1 MVLFIDKLAFMISQT
16 EENYLK
22 ALYSLIDKKGAAT
35 VNDISKMLE
44 IKMPTVTGMVKKLA
58 EKGLV
63 EYTSYKPLRLTVIG
77 QKKAALI
84 VRKHRLTEMF
94 LVEKMGFGWEEV
106 HQIAEQVEHIQSPI
120 LFDRMDEILNYPQS
134 DPHGSPI
141 PNIDGTVKEQKYIA
155 LKNCK
160 ENDQVILSAVNPS
173 SEALLNFLNSKEL
186 ELGTLISVLHK
197 ESFDQSMTISYLLRK
212 SEVLSSVVSSKLL
225 VTHKTD

>member
-1 MVLFIDKLAFMISQT
+1 MISQT

-141 PNIDGTVKEQKYIA
+141 PDIDGTVKEQKYIA
-155 LKNCK
+155 LKSCK

-197 ESFDQSMTISYLLRK
+197 ESFDQSMTISYLHRK

-225 VTHKTD
+225 VTHKID

>member
-1 MVLFIDKLAFMISQT
+1 
-16 EENYLK
+16 
-22 ALYSLIDKKGAAT
+22 
-35 VNDISKMLE
+35 
-44 IKMPTVTGMVKKLA
+44 
-58 EKGLV
+58 
-63 EYTSYKPLRLTVIG
+63 
-77 QKKAALI
+77 

-94 LVEKMGFGWEEV
+94 LVEKMGYGWEEV

-141 PNIDGTVKEQKYIA
+141 PDIDGRVKEQKYIT

-173 SEALLNFLNSKEL
+173 SKALLNFLNSKAL
-186 ELGTLISVLHK
+186 ELVTLISVLHK
-197 ESFDQSMTISYLLRK
+197 KSFDQSMTISYLHRK